1 MKTERAEIIEKAKL
15 DIVDVQTGN
24 MGKFTEKEL
33 IEILNKYGTL
43 SNNNEE
49 TILDKTLTTTDERH
63 EIKVSEIWNVPFES
77 TIVKFNISGLD
88 YTSYNGDY
96 EVENG
101 TTWEEFINATFPQD
115 FDNGWHVILD
125 TGYIIA
131 NVGGGGYIITYQ
143 YLCDSNENAIKRNDI
158 IANR

>member
-63 EIKVSEIWNVPFES
+63 EIKVSEIWNLPFES

-101 TTWEEFINATFPQD
+101 TTWEEFINTTFP
-115 FDNGWHVILD
+115 NNYVWMYVKS
-125 TGYIIA
+125 TEYIFS
-131 NVGGGGYIITYQ
+131 NVEETISTIIVN
-143 YLCDSNENAIKRNDI
+143 YLCDPNGNVVKKSDKIIKR
-158 IANR
+158 